1 MYSRSYP
8 EKPIRDQMKNES
20 VLPDNYSGT
29 MMRSEIPENEKTE
42 PCEPVCE
49 QPKPCTP
56 EKKGGL
62 FGGDNDELLLLAMLF
77 LFSDK
82 GKERGEG
89 DLMPLLAML
98 FVSGIL

>member
-8 EKPIRDQMKNES
+8 EKPLQGQIKNEPL
-20 VLPDNYSGT
+20 LPENYSGT
-29 MMRSEIPENEKTE
+29 MMRSEPEEVTKE
-42 PCEPVCE
+42 SCEPVCQ
-49 QPKPCTP
+49 QPKPCAP

-82 GKERGEG
+82 GKERSEN
-89 DLMPLLAML
+89 DLLPLLAML